1 MSKDID
7 TIPTV
12 PRHIVSY
19 TILVEW
25 ADSPRTVQLMNEM
38 PNHVDNVFNEWLRDL
53 EDEGKAEIIVAKQR
67 NGPTGHISASFISK
81 YARFENLSQAET
93 PF

>member
-25 ADSPRTVQLMNEM
+25 SDSPRTVQLMNEM
-38 PNHVDNVFNEWLRDL
+38 PNHVDNVFNEWLRDI
-53 EDEGKAEIIVAKQR
+53 EDE
-67 NGPTGHISASFISK
+67 
-81 YARFENLSQAET
+81 ENDDDN
-93 PF
+93 